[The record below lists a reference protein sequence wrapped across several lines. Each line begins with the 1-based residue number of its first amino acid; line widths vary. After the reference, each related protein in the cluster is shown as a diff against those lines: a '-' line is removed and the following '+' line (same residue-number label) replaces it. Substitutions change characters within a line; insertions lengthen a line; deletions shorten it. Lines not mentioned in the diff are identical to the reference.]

1 MWAVKHK
8 SGTVLF
14 VTNCERTANNRR
26 EMGWIVEE
34 VKMTSREQFEQK
46 IQHEYG
52 DDYLAVNDDGDY
64 INWITSDLWEYW
76 AASREAIGFD
86 IEHPVFWR
94 TYYPDTED
102 EVFRAHSQSNES
114 CAKRIA
120 SEIGGYVI
128 PVYHGKPVHVEVKK

>member
-76 AASREAIGFD
+76 VASRAV
-86 IEHPVFWR
+86 IEIELPATIEVHPLGPSTAKMFCDLHKNTVA
-94 TYYPDTED
+94 E
-102 EVFRAHSQSNES
+102 
-114 CAKRIA
+114 CAKSIRAAGLKIKG
-120 SEIGGYVI
+120 E
-128 PVYHGKPVHVEVKK
+128 